1 MTEFTRKPL
10 NYSHGL
16 GARLKAARE
25 LRQINIE
32 AAAHRLNIRLEYL
45 LAIEE
50 DRFDHLPAGLYSK
63 NYIKEYAALVGL
75 PANEIKKWL
84 SENLEIIN
92 QTNDPFSQKVV
103 RRQEFIVFPK
113 LIKNLI
119 LIFIFLACLLYLGFY
134 FKKIVFPPQLIVYQP
149 DKNLKISENF
159 IEIKGTTEPE
169 AELNIN
175 GETILNTNQGNFS
188 TVVNLKKGVNNIVI
202 TAKKKYSGEASVLR
216 QILVE

>member
-1 MTEFTRKPL
+1 MTEFTKKSL
-10 NYSHGL
+10 GGNHGL

-25 LRQINIE
+25 LRQINPE
-32 AAAHRLNIRLEYL
+32 VAARRLNIRLEYL

-50 DRFDHLPAGLYSK
+50 DRFGALPAGLYSK

-75 PANEIKKWL
+75 PAAEIKKWL
-84 SENLEIIN
+84 SDNLETIN
-92 QTNDPFSQKVV
+92 ENNDPFSQKIV

-113 LIKNLI
+113 LIRNLALI
-119 LIFIFLACLLYLGFY
+119 LVFVACLLYLGFY
-134 FKKIVFPPQLIVYQP
+134 FKKIVFPPELIIYQP

-169 AELNIN
+169 AELSIN
-175 GETILNTNQGNFS
+175 GEAILNTNKGNFS
-188 TVVNLKKGVNNIVI
+188 TVINLKKGVNNIVV